1 MEDDAVPVLAAIRGA
16 FGTSTRLP
24 GLASDLVVADPVGWT
39 AADGDVEPLLAA
51 ARRHWPAPP
60 HVAAALMWKA
70 YSYWLALPVAF
81 SWVAARR
88 VPRVAASDV
97 LIQLDSPQAPIRL
110 GLRTAIPA
118 AVLASDPLLS
128 HPPASALLSHP
139 PVSPPVAG
147 PAVSVVADEAA
158 LLEEVRRVL
167 VGEHVEPLIEAVQRV
182 VRVGRRPLLGSLA
195 ANLAHATRHAV
206 RAVPGASARE
216 VGTLLAGLG
225 LDGLVEWS
233 ADPAGL
239 VTVRRRT
246 CCLAFTLPQ
255 PRLCTDCCFSPEQM
269 SGA

>member
-1 MEDDAVPVLAAIRGA
+1 MEDDAAPVLAAIRGA

-24 GLASDLVVADPVGWT
+24 GLASDLVVADPAGWT

-51 ARRHWPAPP
+51 ARRHWHAQP

-70 YSYWLALPVAF
+70 YSYWLAVPVAF

-97 LIQLDSPQAPIRL
+97 LIRLDAQQAPIRL
-110 GLRTAIPA
+110 GLRTAVPA
-118 AVLASDPLLS
+118 AVLASDPL
-128 HPPASALLSHP
+128 ASGPLVP
-139 PVSPPVAG
+139 G

-167 VGEHVEPLIEAVQRV
+167 LDEHAEPLIEAVQRV

-195 ANLAHATRHAV
+195 SNLAHATRHAV

-216 VGTLLAGLG
+216 VGTLLDGLG
-225 LDGLVEWS
+225 LDSLVEWT

-255 PRLCTDCCFSPEQM
+255 PRLCTDCCFSPEKM
-269 SGA
+269 ARA

>member
-1 MEDDAVPVLAAIRGA
+1 MPVLAAIRGA

-24 GLASDLVVADPVGWT
+24 GLASDLVVADPAGWT

-51 ARRHWPAPP
+51 ARRHWHAQP

-70 YSYWLALPVAF
+70 YSYWLAVPVAF

-97 LIQLDSPQAPIRL
+97 LIRLDAPQAPIRL
-110 GLRTAIPA
+110 GLRTAVPA
-118 AVLASDPLLS
+118 AVLASDPL
-128 HPPASALLSHP
+128 ASGPLASGPLASGPL
-139 PVSPPVAG
+139 VSGPLVSG

-158 LLEEVRRVL
+158 LLEQVRRVL
-167 VGEHVEPLIEAVQRV
+167 LGEHVEPLIDAVQRV

-216 VGTLLAGLG
+216 VGTLLDGLG
-225 LDGLVEWS
+225 LDSLVEWA

-255 PRLCTDCCFSPEQM
+255 PRLCTDCCFSPEQR
-269 SGA
+269 ARA